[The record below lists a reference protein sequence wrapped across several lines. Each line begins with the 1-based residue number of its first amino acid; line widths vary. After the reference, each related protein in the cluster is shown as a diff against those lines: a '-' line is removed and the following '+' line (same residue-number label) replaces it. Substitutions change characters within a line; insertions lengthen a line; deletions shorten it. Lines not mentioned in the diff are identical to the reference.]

1 MVKYPFIMSKEDKK
15 EFRESN
21 WEELL
26 KEALL
31 KWTRESNIDPNDP
44 SSPFYKIE
52 YDPVIKLLMMALAH
66 ETNKIKDD
74 ISMFRENILEEFT
87 EKVIPVSMVQPIPS
101 FTVVQ
106 TSKAKNIQNNCYASE
121 ETPFIIERE
130 NENTKPDARTKI
142 RDKFTFIP
150 LLRTRIVDAR
160 ITSVQNA
167 GINKY
172 LVRLECGDPISDLS
186 GISFYIAN
194 KEFSDVTVAI
204 DDKMLPLIKADDYEK
219 LPFSAWFS
227 MESILTEKS
236 LTFGTSEYW
245 KDIVISNNIRF
256 FIVDA
261 YDTSKLNLARF
272 GRNIDLVLEFT
283 SPENDFRIDAN
294 DIKINCI
301 PVVNVE
307 KYTVTL
313 SKDDPIKKISDE
325 GYDLSMTDRG
335 GGAAAPYRKQ
345 FLHLLAGSS
354 PESERDTFV
363 LRRFGM
369 ERFNKKELL
378 LQIKSI
384 VNRFRSDYYAYLEND
399 GLRDGEKIKK
409 LSISLTDVLDE
420 VKNEG
425 EPSYGIYLILSKKE
439 RDYEQNKRIEVS
451 YLLTDGTLSNGIK
464 TDASV
469 RQVSSEFDKNATKL
483 LMETQ
488 GGKDVQMDKETKK
501 RIAQYY
507 VLTKDRLF
515 TKSDIRAFCYKE
527 LHLRYAIGRSSILK
541 IDIRNKIESLSHETT
556 RFIQVEIVLNQ
567 MQETIK
573 NNNFS
578 LMEDQLKK
586 MIEIRS
592 MNLYPVRVK
601 VSASL

>member
-1 MVKYPFIMSKEDKK
+1 MSKEEKK

-26 KEALL
+26 KDALL
-31 KWTRESNIDPNDP
+31 KWTREGNIDPNDP
-44 SSPFYKIE
+44 NSPFYKIE
-52 YDPVIKLLMMALAH
+52 HDPVIKLLIMALAH

-101 FTVVQ
+101 FTVIQ
-106 TSKAKNIQNNCYASE
+106 TSKVKNIHNDCYASE

-130 NENTKPDARTKI
+130 NENTKPDARAKI

-150 LLRTRIVDAR
+150 LLRTRIIDAR
-160 ITSVQNA
+160 ITSVQNV

-172 LVRLECGDPISDLS
+172 LVRLECGDPIRDLS

-194 KEFSDVTVAI
+194 KEFSSVTVAI
-204 DDKMLPLIKADDYEK
+204 DDKTLPLIKSDDYKK
-219 LPFSAWFS
+219 LPFSAWFN
-227 MESILTEKS
+227 MENVLAEKS
-236 LTFGTSEYW
+236 LSYGTSEYW
-245 KDIVISNNIRF
+245 KDIVISSNIRF

-261 YDTSKLNLARF
+261 YDTSKLSLERF

-283 SPENDFRIDAN
+283 SHENNFRIDAN
-294 DIKINCI
+294 DIEINCI

-307 KYTVTL
+307 KHSVRL

-325 GYDLSMTDRG
+325 GYDLLITDKRRG
-335 GGAAAPYRKQ
+335 TEAPGRKQ
-345 FLHLLAGSS
+345 FLHLFAGSS
-354 PESERDTFV
+354 PDSERDTFV

-369 ERFNKKELL
+369 ERFNKNELL

-384 VNRFRSDYYAYLEND
+384 INRFRSDYYAYLEND

-409 LSISLTDVLDE
+409 LSIALTDVLDE
-420 VKNEG
+420 VKKEG
-425 EPSYGIYLILSKKE
+425 EPSYGIYLILTKKE
-439 RDYEQNKRIEVS
+439 RDSEQNKSIEVS

-469 RQVSSEFDKNATKL
+469 RPVSSEFDKNATKL
-483 LMETQ
+483 LRETQ
-488 GGKDVQMDKETKK
+488 GGKDVQMDKEAKK

-527 LHLRYAIGRSSILK
+527 LHSRYVIGRSSISK
-541 IDIRNKIESLSHETT
+541 IDIKNKIESLSHETT

-567 MQETIK
+567 VQGAIK

-592 MNLYPVRVK
+592 MNLYPIKVK
-601 VSASL
+601 VFADT